1 MKSRELTTVSV
12 TNGVGVQ
19 PRGGLPFDSDGTELV
34 KLRDRAGRT
43 EERGKKR
50 HSRCNDRLG
59 FILRRLSTDRQIFV
73 TIEERMEAK
82 TTVLRSHLS
91 RRSAAKHR
99 SLNSMKA
106 V

>member
-1 MKSRELTTVSV
+1 MNSRELTTVSV

-19 PRGGLPFDSDGTELV
+19 PRGVLLFDNDGTELV
-34 KLRDRAGRT
+34 KLRDSTGRI

-50 HSRCNDRLG
+50 LSRCNERPG
-59 FILRRLSTDRQIFV
+59 FILRRKSAERQSFV
-73 TIEERMEAK
+73 TFKKRMEAK

-91 RRSAAKHR
+91 RRSAAKLR
-99 SLNSMKA
+99 SLNCMDA